1 MVFGYRSMNE
11 VAANAQQLESKTF
24 SQFQQAD
31 ELRSLQQQSA
41 LVMARYLNSPEH
53 ARVELRS
60 DFVSLNRDLDSLL
73 GEAADAA
80 DGADRSRLE
89 LVAATHEELHPVE
102 ERVLQLTDDGQ
113 LQAARDALLD
123 EYLPGAENVS
133 DAIAAF
139 LVAQE
144 QDVDR
149 GSQQVLDG
157 TRQAV
162 VVVLVVLGA
171 TAAVL
176 VYLLRV
182 NHLQK
187 LLARRRE
194 CEREAFATGQVR
206 RSRIRNAFEMSLS
219 EADSLTTFRSVLE
232 QELKGWR
239 RSSRAGAA
247 SSFWRIRALLTC
259 TGP

>member
-1 MVFGYRSMNE
+1 M
-11 VAANAQQLESKTF
+11 
-24 SQFQQAD
+24 
-31 ELRSLQQQSA
+31 SL
-41 LVMARYLNSPEH
+41 
-53 ARVELRS
+53 
-60 DFVSLNRDLDSLL
+60 DRDLDSLL

-113 LQAARDALLD
+113 LKAARDALRD

-139 LVAQE
+139 LAAQE
-144 QDVDR
+144 QDVAQ

-157 TRQAV
+157 TRQAA

-171 TAAVL
+171 TASVL

-187 LLARRRE
+187 LFARRRE

-219 EADSLTTFRSVLE
+219 GADSLTTFRTVLE

-239 RSSRAGAA
+239 SELLLADSSTAHLH
-247 SSFWRIRALLTC
+247 RALGTHPGSEPACGVPTPTDCPRSVVATPSCSTRSMSTTRVLTC
-259 TGP
+259 VVGTWMEERRSVCRSR